1 MRKISFLSIVVL
13 VLVITLNDSVFARN
27 EFSPQGQTQ
36 CVAPHVVM
44 IRGVGGYWPKVDHL
58 AEGVMQ
64 QGMTVSIHHPYTAIK
79 KAGQIACYCRE
90 NTPGQSVNIIA
101 YSLGCDA
108 AIVLCQKLEEMGM
121 CVDSMIL
128 IETTFCKNEVPGNVR
143 YCFNLYEE
151 RGLKDRIPIFRG
163 VPLQASNCST
173 VMINAELKS
182 TCLPARKIT
191 HFNIASK
198 NVTHELVLEKLLS
211 CHYWN
216 NGWHC
221 CE

>member
-1 MRKISFLSIVVL
+1 MQKITFLSTTMIL
-13 VLVITLNDSVFARN
+13 LIFTLNDSVYAGNRS
-27 EFSPQGQTQ
+27 SPYDQTQ
-36 CVAPHVVM
+36 CVTPHVIMV
-44 IRGVGGYWPKVDHL
+44 RGVAGYWPKVDNL
-58 AEGVMQ
+58 AEAIMQ
-64 QGMTVSIHHPYTAIK
+64 QGMTVSILHPYTAIK
-79 KAGQIACYCRE
+79 KAEQIACYCRE
-90 NTPGQSVNIIA
+90 NTPTQSVNIIG

-108 AIVLCQKLEEMGM
+108 AIVLCHKLEELGM
-121 CVDSMIL
+121 CVDSLIL

-163 VPLQASNCST
+163 VPVEASECST

-182 TCLPARKIT
+182 TSLPAKKIT

-198 NVTHELVLEKLLS
+198 TVAHELVLEKLFG

-216 NGWHC
+216 DGWHC